1 MHSSTLIKKISRL
14 LEKQANILLKPYDI
28 THGYTYFLLALFE
41 KDGQTQTQ
49 LQQTVGMDH
58 STIVR
63 TLDRMARDG
72 LIERRP
78 SPSDRRAFEIY
89 LTEKGRA
96 CEMDVLGAAG
106 DLNHALLKGFSKEEQ
121 NMLHA
126 YLTRLVANLED
137 KG

>member
-1 MHSSTLIKKISRL
+1 MQNSTLIKKISRL

-96 CEMDVLGAAG
+96 CEEDVLSASNE
-106 DLNHALLKGFSKEEQ
+106 LNDTLLTSFSKAEQ
-121 NMLHA
+121 DELQS
-126 YLTRLVANLED
+126 YLLRLVDNLEN
-137 KG
+137 KI

>member
-1 MHSSTLIKKISRL
+1 MHGSTLIKKAARL
-14 LEKQANILLKPYDI
+14 LEKQANILLKPYNI

-49 LQQTVGMDH
+49 LQQIVGMDH

-89 LTEKGRA
+89 LTEKGRK
-96 CEMDVLGAAG
+96 CEAEVLNAAD
-106 DLNHALLKGFSKEEQ
+106 DLNDSLLKSFSKAEQ
-121 NMLHA
+121 NELQT
-126 YLTRLVANLED
+126 YLLRLVDNLED
-137 KG
+137 KT

>member
-72 LIERRP
+72 LIERRL

-96 CEMDVLGAAG
+96 CEANVLSAA
-106 DLNHALLKGFSKEEQ
+106 DALNGRLLKSFFKAEQ
-121 NMLHA
+121 DELQNCL
-126 YLTRLVANLED
+126 LRLIDNLED
-137 KG
+137 KS